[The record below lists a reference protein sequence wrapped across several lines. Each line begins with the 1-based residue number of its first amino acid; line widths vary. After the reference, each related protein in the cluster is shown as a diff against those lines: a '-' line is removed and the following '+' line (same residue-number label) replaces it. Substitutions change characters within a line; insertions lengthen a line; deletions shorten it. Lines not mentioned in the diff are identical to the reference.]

1 MPTELTRLRVSC
13 FHSLRDVDLSLK
25 GTSVLEDL
33 QGTASKDLAAL
44 LALLKALAEGG
55 LQRHLRETQVLGA
68 PHGQEPVCIELTFRD
83 NLYGVELQPHPE
95 GSWCVAS
102 ESVDLLVGL
111 SSLLVDPDQDS
122 PRAEAMLSEY
132 PLEVPERVTSPD
144 SDQDDA
150 EGESLA
156 QVLYGAMAWMR
167 SVLLGI
173 RGETELSRA
182 PVTLCFIEESDRDLP
197 ANAVWER
204 AEGVR
209 ATAGQCQVLLCT
221 ASPSLAE
228 AFDVRDV
235 LHVETKDGASFIK
248 TAA

>member
-1 MPTELTRLRVSC
+1 
-13 FHSLRDVDLSLK
+13 
-25 GTSVLEDL
+25 
-33 QGTASKDLAAL
+33 
-44 LALLKALAEGG
+44 
-55 LQRHLRETQVLGA
+55 
-68 PHGQEPVCIELTFRD
+68 
-83 NLYGVELQPHPE
+83 
-95 GSWCVAS
+95 
-102 ESVDLLVGL
+102 
-111 SSLLVDPDQDS
+111 
-122 PRAEAMLSEY
+122 MLSEY